1 MRRLLS
7 LFVIGFVFLLSACGS
22 GNGSGDEAKEDT
34 PAKGAG
40 PCVAEPTPE
49 AAGEGDST
57 TFAEGGGEGIESV
70 KVTGPDEGQPTV
82 EFDKPFKVDETTSK
96 VLRPGDGPK
105 IKEGQDSMVDY
116 VGINGRDCSAFDSSW
131 SRGQTAPFS
140 LVRGQMIEGFVD
152 GLVGQTV
159 GSRVLVA
166 IPPAAGYPDGNEQA
180 GIKKGDNLLF
190 VVDIHSAT
198 TPLAMAEGEAI
209 EPSAGMPV
217 VETNDKGEP
226 TEIVAPTSA
235 PPAKLTA
242 EPIIKGSGDEV
253 TDQSTVKVH
262 YLASVWE
269 SGKIFDSSW
278 QPPQEGVPA
287 QPASLPLAQLSQ
299 QAPGLVEGLVGQT
312 VGSRVV
318 IVMGAQE
325 VIADPAALEQ
335 LKLKKDDTVTFVVD
349 ILSAA

>member
-22 GNGSGDEAKEDT
+22 GDGSSDQANDAGE
-34 PAKGAG
+34 KGGA
-40 PCVAEPTPE
+40 CVAEPTPE
-49 AAGEGDST
+49 AAGKGETT
-57 TFAEGGGEGIESV
+57 TFAEGDGDGIESV
-70 KVTGPDEGQPTV
+70 KVSGPEEGQPTL
-82 EFDKPFKVDETTSK
+82 EFEKPFSVEKTATK

-105 IKEGQDSMVDY
+105 IKEGQDSVVNY
-116 VGINGRDCSAFDSSW
+116 VGINGRDCKEFDSSW

-140 LVRGQMIEGFVD
+140 LIRGQMIDGFVD

-166 IPPAAGYPDGNEQA
+166 IPPAAGYPEGNEQA

-190 VVDIHSAT
+190 VVDIQSAS
-198 TPLAMAEGEAI
+198 TPLAMAEGE
-209 EPSAGMPV
+209 EVESSAGMPTV
-217 VETNDKGEP
+217 KTNDKGEP
-226 TEIVAPTSA
+226 SEIVAPKGA
-235 PPAKLTA
+235 PPAELTA

-253 TDQSTVKVH
+253 TEKSTVKVH
-262 YLASVWE
+262 YLASIWE
-269 SGKIFDSSW
+269 SGQVFDSSW

-287 QPASLPLAQLSQ
+287 QPANLPLAQLTE
-299 QAPGLVEGLVGQT
+299 QAPGLVEGLVGQK

-335 LKLKKDDTVTFVVD
+335 LKLKKDDTVTFAVD
-349 ILSAA
+349 ILSVS